1 MSEDDDEGLTE
12 AVLNSDLPGKILDEI
27 VNASDPDQSDDD
39 EGKILFFGNKN
50 VCSIILTDFFLFQPD
65 PEVRLRLNKK
75 LNTNAKCAELNL
87 SRLLL

>member
-39 EGKILFFGNKN
+39 EGKKLLFFK
-50 VCSIILTDFFLFQPD
+50 TKLF
-65 PEVRLRLNKK
+65 V
-75 LNTNAKCAELNL
+75 
-87 SRLLL
+87 LLF